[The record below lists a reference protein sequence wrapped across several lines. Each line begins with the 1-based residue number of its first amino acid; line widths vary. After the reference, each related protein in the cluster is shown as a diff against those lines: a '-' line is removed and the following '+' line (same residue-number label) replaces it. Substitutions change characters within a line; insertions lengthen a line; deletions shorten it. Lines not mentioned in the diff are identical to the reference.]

1 MQETWYN
8 SLVVAA
14 GQGVQEI
21 VVFLPKLFTALVIL
35 LVGAGVSK
43 LLRKGVIKF
52 FETIKVSSAVQNTPI
67 EHFLKNADLTTK
79 IEDIIGSVVYW
90 LLMLVVVHTSVS
102 VLGLTSLSFILER
115 ILAYLPHIISSVIIL
130 FIGILLSGLVE
141 SLVKGSIRSID
152 GRSSRLLGKVS
163 SYLVLVLTVMMAIS
177 ELGIATDFIMI
188 LFVGFVGF
196 LSLGLGLAF
205 GLGGQHVVR
214 KILEDWHANFSK
226 QVKE

>member
-35 LVGAGVSK
+35 LVGAGIAK

-79 IEDIIGSVVYW
+79 IEEIIGSVVYW

-115 ILAYLPHIISSVIIL
+115 ILAYLPHIISSIIIL